1 MTTSLRFISLTPLIT
16 PTAEPS
22 LVPKMPFRFGLA
34 CRMDLV
40 ISVDLRW
47 SPPPYWM
54 LTILMPGKL
63 VLLGDVGVA
72 PPAVLDADDL
82 DARVAGLDALDEAV
96 TAVYAGAIGLVMHDQ
111 RDLAALADQ

>member
-40 ISVDLRW
+40 ISVDLRV
-47 SPPPYWM
+47 
-54 LTILMPGKL
+54 GF
-63 VLLGDVGVA
+63 VFCGGLGGPA
-72 PPAVLDADDL
+72 AAVLDADDL

-111 RDLAALADQ
+111 RDLAALAD

>member
-1 MTTSLRFISLTPLIT
+1 MTPSLRFISLSPLIT

-40 ISVDLRW
+40 ISVELRW

-54 LTILMPGKL
+54 LTINRKNTHLNSSLPLPAPLPIPELFWVPKMPFRL
-63 VLLGDVGVA
+63 
-72 PPAVLDADDL
+72 
-82 DARVAGLDALDEAV
+82 
-96 TAVYAGAIGLVMHDQ
+96 GLVWGMVLVFWGDWGWSPPPYWM
-111 RDLAALADQ
+111 LT